1 MPPKSFGSGELDSTG
16 NAIEEDVASTEV
28 FFVLLG
34 LSQAKTTNHVGRQFI
49 RSGKL
54 VPANFLCFIM
64 NSSTGIL
71 SMCCLLITNVVCL
84 VAVED
89 KKIGMGGGINLF
101 TGFEFTQ
108 RTCGVEPAPEFR
120 YGGLESPLVLLL
132 PEIQLMPIHLLRGV
146 GGVHVH

>member
-1 MPPKSFGSGELDSTG
+1 MPPKSFGRGKLDSTG

-34 LSQAKTTNHVGRQFI
+34 LSQAKTANNVCCQFI

-54 VPANFLCFIM
+54 VPANFLCSIM

-71 SMCCLLITNVVCL
+71 AMCCLLITNVVCL

-89 KKIGMGGGINLF
+89 KKIGMRGGIKLF
-101 TGFEFTQ
+101 TGFDN
-108 RTCGVEPAPEFR
+108 
-120 YGGLESPLVLLL
+120 
-132 PEIQLMPIHLLRGV
+132 LMDFLCID
-146 GGVHVH
+146 